1 MTHIHAGVNTSFLA
15 KELLL
20 SANQTQVLGTQH
32 KRRIMEASLPE
43 TMHASH
49 T

>member
-15 KELLL
+15 MRFLM
-20 SANQTQVLGTQH
+20 SANQTEALGTQH